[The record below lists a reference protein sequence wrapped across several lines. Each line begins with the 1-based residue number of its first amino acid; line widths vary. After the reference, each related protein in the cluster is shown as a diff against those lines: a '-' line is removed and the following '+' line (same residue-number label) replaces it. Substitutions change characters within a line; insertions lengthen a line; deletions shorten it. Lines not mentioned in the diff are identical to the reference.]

1 MAVKENFLAAELR
14 TMSGKTARQKKKVYT
29 KSN

>member
-14 TMSGKTARQKKKVYT
+14 TISGKTARQKKKGIY
-29 KSN
+29 KI